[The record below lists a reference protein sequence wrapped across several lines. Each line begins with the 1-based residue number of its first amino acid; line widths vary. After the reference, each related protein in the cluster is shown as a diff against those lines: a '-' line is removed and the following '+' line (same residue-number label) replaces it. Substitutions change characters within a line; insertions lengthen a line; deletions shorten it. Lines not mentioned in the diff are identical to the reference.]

1 MDGAYE
7 QLIEALYLCSDN
19 RRIVVMLGQSYIR
32 NQWNSYVL
40 EEDIRDLLVSLKT
53 TRNEAVASDFAR

>member
-7 QLIEALYLCSDN
+7 QLIEALYLCRDN